1 MLPHRPSYRHRPRL
15 HERRDLVDIYKRI
28 THADLGKASR
38 GGLVRPG
45 LARAPPRATR
55 PGIRAP
61 GAETELGRCE
71 RSAQPPATIRLT
83 MIVMARC

>member
-28 THADLGKASR
+28 TQADLGKAGR

-45 LARAPPRATR
+45 LARAPP
-55 PGIRAP
+55 
-61 GAETELGRCE
+61 
-71 RSAQPPATIRLT
+71 
-83 MIVMARC
+83 